1 MKNTRIMTKHFI
13 ASGFSGFILQIIIA
27 VIVLCTC
34 HWLLRKGGWGG
45 GGGWVNWGQILTR
58 VVREN
63 VGVWIHGSPTP
74 AAWTRN
80 HILVPRAFS
89 LPLPGQGKGPGNED
103 IATMGEFSDLV
114 DLWVIKINKSLI
126 LCARSTS

>member
-1 MKNTRIMTKHFI
+1 MHLPL
-13 ASGFSGFILQIIIA
+13 ASHKRGLGWWWGVGTSG
-27 VIVLCTC
+27 CT
-34 HWLLRKGGWGG
+34 
-45 GGGWVNWGQILTR
+45 WVNWGQILTR

-63 VGVWIHGSPTP
+63 VGVWIHGSPTTP

-126 LCARSTS
+126 LCARNTS